1 MTIAESNS
9 GASANSD
16 HCGSTGSDLAQPSG
30 FGPGAIYRACSIGG
44 FRVSFMLKMKDL
56 ADALFALSNKDQ
68 SGENEAWISPVDALG
83 PEGGCQR
90 AGVARF

>member
-1 MTIAESNS
+1 
-9 GASANSD
+9 
-16 HCGSTGSDLAQPSG
+16 
-30 FGPGAIYRACSIGG
+30 
-44 FRVSFMLKMKDL
+44 MLKMKDL